1 MSVPPRTLTTIDSV
15 VDLYAVVGV
24 FAFCLCVVG
33 LAVLFSRKLGASEA
47 KSEERQRSLKSHVR
61 MAKILAR
68 SDRTRS
74 QLVSWMRNK
83 H

>member
-1 MSVPPRTLTTIDSV
+1 MG
-15 VDLYAVVGV
+15 DLQTVVGV
-24 FAFCLCVVG
+24 LVFCLCIVG

-47 KSEERQRSLKSHVR
+47 KSEERQRALKIQER

-83 H
+83 Y

>member
-1 MSVPPRTLTTIDSV
+1 VG
-15 VDLYAVVGV
+15 DLQTVVGV
-24 FAFCLCVVG
+24 LVFCLCIVG

-47 KSEERQRSLKSHVR
+47 KSEERQRALKIQER

-83 H
+83 Y